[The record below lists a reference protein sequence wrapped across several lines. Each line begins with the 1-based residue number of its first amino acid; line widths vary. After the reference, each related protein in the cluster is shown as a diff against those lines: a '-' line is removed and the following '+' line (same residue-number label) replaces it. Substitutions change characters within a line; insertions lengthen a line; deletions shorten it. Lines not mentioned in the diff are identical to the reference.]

1 MERNTDSRKFE
12 SPRLKATYDASDR
25 LAPKKESKSTKMDM
39 PPHEH
44 QQDKE
49 RATTPQNIL
58 TPRYPLEKQNTAPA
72 QVRACSIIP
81 PTNPLT
87 PKSNNKNFVQQNL
100 PRDWD
105 PTGTFEKE

>member
-1 MERNTDSRKFE
+1 MERNTDLRKFE

-25 LAPKKESKSTKMDM
+25 LAPEKESKPTKMDM

-58 TPRYPLEKQNTAPA
+58 TPRYSLEKQNTAPA
-72 QVRACSIIP
+72 QVR
-81 PTNPLT
+81 T
-87 PKSNNKNFVQQNL
+87 
-100 PRDWD
+100 R
-105 PTGTFEKE
+105 